1 MKYNWQQSRAD
12 YMGYLVL
19 ERSLATNSVQA
30 YMRDFDKFSLYFD
43 NQGVDPC
50 DVKSLDVE
58 SFMASLF
65 DTGLGENS
73 RARVL
78 SAMRSFFSFLLHTD
92 RVESAPTDLLSSP
105 IVHRSLPD
113 TLSYDEI
120 LIMFTAI
127 DLSSPLGHRNRAIL
141 EVLYSCG
148 IRVSELTGLLISD
161 LFLSDSVI
169 RVRGKGNRERLT
181 PISAEAI
188 RLLKIY
194 LEQRRVMIP
203 EPGSEDVLFLNR
215 NGAGLTRVMVFY
227 IVRDIALKAGIDK
240 KIHPHTL
247 RHSFASHLVNN
258 GADIRAVQEML
269 GHQSITTTEI
279 YTHLDPRALRSA
291 VELLE
296 PESEASQ
303 DRS

>member
-1 MKYNWQQSRAD
+1 MKYNWHQSRED

-30 YMRDFDKFSLYFD
+30 YMRDFDKFSFYFD
-43 NQGVDPC
+43 SQGIDPC
-50 DVKSLDVE
+50 DVKSSDVT

-65 DTGLGENS
+65 DMSLSDNS

-78 SAMRSFFSFLLHTD
+78 SSMRSFFSFLLHTD

-105 IVHRSLPD
+105 IIHRSLPD

-120 LIMFTAI
+120 LVMFASI

-169 RVRGKGNRERLT
+169 LVRGKGNRERLT
-181 PISAEAI
+181 PISTEAI

-203 EPGSEDVLFLNR
+203 ESGSEDILFLNR
-215 NGAGLTRVMVFY
+215 NGGGLTRVMVFY

-269 GHQSITTTEI
+269 GHRSITTTEI

-296 PESEASQ
+296 PESEASP
-303 DRS
+303 DHS